1 MSDNKD
7 MKYSIRMM
15 DISDPKA
22 VFALAGLQLAC
33 LPGDKAFPM
42 DKGWWHI
49 VFAEGEVVAGFSG
62 MVPSRRWTDCVYL
75 CRAGILPEHQ
85 GNGLQKRLIRAR
97 VAKAR
102 ALKYKWAVTD
112 TYDNPASANSLI
124 ANKFKMFKPSE
135 PWAGK
140 GSLFWL
146 LKL

>member
-1 MSDNKD
+1 

-49 VFAEGEVVAGFSG
+49 VFAEGEVIAGFSG

-85 GNGLQKRLIRAR
+85 GNGLQKRLIRLESLKHGR
-97 VAKAR
+97 LDISGQLLTPTTIPHLLT
-102 ALKYKWAVTD
+102 AL
-112 TYDNPASANSLI
+112 SLI
-124 ANKFKMFKPSE
+124 SSKCLSHQ
-135 PWAGK
+135 
-140 GSLFWL
+140 SLGQERAHCFGY
-146 LKL
+146 